1 MELIINLNGKD
12 VDEKFIYE
20 YLPKKMIEYIK
31 LKYNVNDFISI
42 NNYLKNTLNIKEEIF
57 ELICE
62 AINNLYIAKNNK
74 QYIIKLEQNRLINSN
89 NEYKL
94 SDIIYLC
101 EYGNL
106 QIQGKNIFIILFD
119 FINSNIEFLI
129 DDYKNNF

>member
-57 ELICE
+57 ELIRE
-62 AINNLYIAKNNK
+62 AINNLYIAKNNN
-74 QYIIKLEQNRLINSN
+74 QYIIKLEQNKLVNSN

-119 FINSNIEFLI
+119 FIKSNIDFLI

>member
-57 ELICE
+57 ELIRE
-62 AINNLYIAKNNK
+62 AINNLYIAKNNN
-74 QYIIKLEQNRLINSN
+74 QYIIKLEQNKLVNSN

-119 FINSNIEFLI
+119 FIKNNIDFLI

>member
-57 ELICE
+57 ELILE
-62 AINNLYIAKNNK
+62 AINNLYIAKNNN
-74 QYIIKLEQNRLINSN
+74 QYIIKLEQNKLVNSN

-119 FINSNIEFLI
+119 FIKSNIDFLI

>member
-62 AINNLYIAKNNK
+62 AINNLYIAKNNN

-119 FINSNIEFLI
+119 FINSNIDFLI
-129 DDYKNNF
+129 DDYNNNF

>member
-1 MELIINLNGKD
+1 
-12 VDEKFIYE
+12 
-20 YLPKKMIEYIK
+20 MIEYIK

-57 ELICE
+57 ELIRE
-62 AINNLYIAKNNK
+62 AINNLYIAKNNN
-74 QYIIKLEQNRLINSN
+74 QYIIKLEQNKLVNSN

-119 FINSNIEFLI
+119 FIKSNIDFLI